1 MSRICA
7 RCGKTV
13 VVSNHPDHYMMCA
26 ACGVN
31 NMTEA
36 EKKLIEER
44 PISFKKRDKK

>member
-1 MSRICA
+1 MSLICA
-7 RCGKTV
+7 RCGKTG

-36 EKKLIEER
+36 EKKLIEVSS
-44 PISFKKRDKK
+44 ISFRKRDKK